1 MTPAIP
7 SVPGS
12 TLDWVICQDERAM
25 HDGIDSLRF
34 QREEIPKR
42 LALFKRPSSTRT
54 PRVLF
59 IAWLEKSN
67 RDRTN
72 LTMDRIEPA
81 LLGGCG

>member
-25 HDGIDSLRF
+25 HDGIDSLPARGNSETAGLVQAAF
-34 QREEIPKR
+34 
-42 LALFKRPSSTRT
+42 STRT
-54 PRVLF
+54 PQVLF
-59 IAWLEKSN
+59 IAWLEKSK

-72 LTMDRIEPA
+72 LTMDRIESA